1 MAEFVAPITK
11 SATPRDM
18 MRPMIFFRGAIVR
31 HESSSG
37 VLPLR
42 RKKKH
47 HAALSTCERTVAA
60 AAPRTPMRNTKMN
73 SGSSTM
79 FATAPSSTVSMPR
92 VAKPCALIYT
102 FMPSDTNENVVPMR
116 YTARYSRA

>member
-1 MAEFVAPITK
+1 MRFTIFPR
-11 SATPRDM
+11 SAM
-18 MRPMIFFRGAIVR
+18 VR
-31 HESSSG
+31 QESSSG

-60 AAPRTPMRNTKMN
+60 AAPRTPMRKTKMN

-79 FATAPSSTVSMPR
+79 FAAAPSSTVSMPR

>member
-37 VLPLR
+37 VLLLR
-42 RKKKH
+42 RKRKH
-47 HAALSTCERTVAA
+47 HAALSACESTVAA
-60 AAPRTPMRNTKMN
+60 AAPRTPMRKAKIN

-79 FATAPSSTVSMPR
+79 LSAAPIVTVSML
-92 VAKPCALIYT
+92 VVEKPCAVMKALS
-102 FMPSDTNENVVPMR
+102 PSESCTKIVPR
-116 YTARYSRA
+116 L